1 MLDAGGKT
9 PGLLS
14 DKELWSVAHR
24 MWIGLTTKPIKKRYG
39 QGVSSGFEG
48 RSAVQW
54 LITALEI
61 KGEILHQKEETGD
74 AIWTANA
81 GCWIHCSTQG

>member
-1 MLDAGGKT
+1 MPEARAKT

-39 QGVSSGFEG
+39 QRVSSGFEG

-61 KGEILHQKEETGD
+61 NGEIHKKENWGRYMD
-74 AIWTANA
+74 SK
-81 GCWIHCSTQG
+81 CWMLDTLFH

>member
-1 MLDAGGKT
+1 
-9 PGLLS
+9 
-14 DKELWSVAHR
+14 

-61 KGEILHQKEETGD
+61 NGEILHQKRGNWGRYMD
-74 AIWTANA
+74 SK
-81 GCWIHCSTQG
+81 CWMLDTLFH